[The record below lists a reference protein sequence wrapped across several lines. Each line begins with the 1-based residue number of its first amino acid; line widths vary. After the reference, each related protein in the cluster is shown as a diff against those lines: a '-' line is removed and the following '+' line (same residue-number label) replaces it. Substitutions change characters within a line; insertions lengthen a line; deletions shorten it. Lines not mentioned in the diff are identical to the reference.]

1 MTDYA
6 SSQVLRDSMSDF
18 LSGQCL
24 IVAHA
29 AALDAFAAQS
39 PGGRLESATLLPL
52 DPSQALPREPLDRA
66 RVLVLEIDTASDASM
81 RRLAAVRVSHPKLVI
96 IAAIEEAGVSVVR
109 ALIRQGVA
117 DVAELPFNA
126 PQLEEQVLD
135 ALSSQIEIRAK
146 VELGKAITVVG
157 ASGGCG
163 ATSVLTHLAEELAKQ
178 TPNSRGV
185 CLIDLDLQ
193 KGSTASY
200 LGLEPVVTIQSLIES
215 GNRLDRELMM
225 SAVTDTKRGFCLIA
239 APDTIQPTD
248 HIDVDQLLAI
258 VNLVRSQFDY
268 VLIDLPPMWND
279 WTLSLVSWSN
289 RVVLLTDSS
298 IANLRQARRTIA
310 LLGSVDV
317 PASRISVAVNRV
329 ERKLFA
335 ATKLEDVSRA
345 LDSDDLV
352 SISDVG
358 MSLRSA
364 QDQGVPLGVVQ
375 GKNRFTQDIAALAET
390 IVQGNEPS

>member
-1 MTDYA
+1 MTEYA
-6 SSQVLRDSMSDF
+6 STYSLRDSVSDF
-18 LSGQCL
+18 LTGQCL
-24 IVAHA
+24 VVANS
-29 AALDAFAAQS
+29 AALDAFAAQA

-52 DPSQALPREPLDRA
+52 GPESALPRDALDRA
-66 RVLVLEIDTASDASM
+66 RVLVLEIDTASDASL
-81 RRLAAVRVSHPKLVI
+81 RRLATVRTSHPKLVI
-96 IAAIEEAGVSVVR
+96 IAAIEQAGVGVVR

-117 DVAELPFNA
+117 DVAELPFHA
-126 PQLEEQVLD
+126 AQLEEQVLD
-135 ALSSQIEIRAK
+135 ALSSQVEIRSK

-163 ATSVLTHLAEELAKQ
+163 ATSVLTHLAEELARQ

-193 KGSTASY
+193 KGNTASY
-200 LGLEPVVTIQSLIES
+200 LGIEPAVTIQSLIDAGS
-215 GNRLDRELMM
+215 RLDRDLMM
-225 SAVTDTKRGFCLIA
+225 SAVTDTGRGFSLIA
-239 APDTIQPTD
+239 APETIQPAD
-248 HIDVDQLLAI
+248 QLDVDHLLAI
-258 VNLVRSQFDY
+258 VNLVRSHFDY

-298 IANLRQARRTIA
+298 IANLRQARRTVA

-317 PASRISVAVNRV
+317 PASRISIAVNRV

-335 ATKLEDVSRA
+335 STKLEDVSRA
-345 LDSDDLV
+345 LGSDDLV

-358 MSLRSA
+358 LSLRAA

-375 GKNRFTQDIAALAET
+375 GKNRFTQDIAALAEA

>member
-126 PQLEEQVLD
+126 PQMEEQVLD

-200 LGLEPVVTIQSLIES
+200 LGLEPVVTIQSLIEA

-225 SAVTDTKRGFCLIA
+225 SAVTDTKRGFFLIA

-317 PASRISVAVNRV
+317 PTSRISVAVNRV

-335 ATKLEDVSRA
+335 ATKLVDVSRA

-352 SISDVG
+352 NISDVG
-358 MSLRSA
+358 MSLRAA
-364 QDQGVPLGVVQ
+364 QDQGVPLSVVQ
-375 GKNRFTQDIAALAET
+375 GKNRFTQDIAVLAEM
-390 IVQGNEPS
+390 IVQGNVPS